1 MAINKERRVENFLY
15 SFEQYMEQFDDPK
28 GSILFIKRDG
38 TKINFSVSNEFE
50 AQRKE
55 DLRKILGNL
64 YPYYDKREEL
74 PLSAWG
80 YLFNEDN
87 PKQPIFW
94 PPSMEYF
101 QQFARFLNR
110 RGYIGQFRKIEK
122 EINGTKKIESVCKK
136 LITIRPTNTLDGPP
150 ASGEE

>member
-15 SFEQYMEQFDDPK
+15 SFEEYIEHYNDPI
-28 GSILFIKRDG
+28 GSFPFVKRDG
-38 TKINFSVSNEFE
+38 VKLDFSFSRETE
-50 AQRKE
+50 GQRKE

-101 QQFARFLNR
+101 QQFVRFLNEDS
-110 RGYIGQFRKIEK
+110 YIGQFRKVER
-122 EINGTKKIESVCKK
+122 EINGTKKLESVGKK
-136 LITIRPTNTLDGPP
+136 LITIRPTNTLDGPQ
-150 ASGEE
+150 SS